1 MATISFLRSF
11 KLETE
16 WLAREY
22 ERAAASRVDRASR
35 VGRAPGVDREAQLA
49 CEMAIVRL
57 HDSWARCCRD
67 IVLRSACGC
76 WTLGGARVQA
86 AAGVTNE
93 AEALAKYFATL
104 TIRRGRMPQEPKW
117 HSAKEAIDAAQK
129 IGITNRVA
137 VVAALSSSNSPAE
150 AMRKVRNYYAH
161 RSMDTVVKAM
171 ATGIF
176 PALAVPSVFNLNEL
190 GAGGETILRGWIR
203 ELRLMADAA
212 ML

>member
-1 MATISFLRSF
+1 M
-11 KLETE
+11 
-16 WLAREY
+16 
-22 ERAAASRVDRASR
+22 
-35 VGRAPGVDREAQLA
+35 
-49 CEMAIVRL
+49 
-57 HDSWARCCRD
+57 
-67 IVLRSACGC
+67 
-76 WTLGGARVQA
+76 QA

-104 TIRRGRMPQEPKW
+104 TIRRGRTPQEPKW
-117 HSAKEAIDAAQK
+117 YSASDAIDAARR

-161 RSMDTVVKAM
+161 RTRGTVVKAM

-176 PALAVPSVFNLNEL
+176 PALSVPSVFNLNEL

>member
-1 MATISFLRSF
+1 MATTFLRSF

-22 ERAAASRVDRASR
+22 ERAAAAGVDRAS
-35 VGRAPGVDREAQLA
+35 QLA

-57 HDSWARCCRD
+57 HDSWARCCRN

-76 WTLGGARVQA
+76 RTLGGARVPA
-86 AAGVTNE
+86 AVGVTNE
-93 AEALAKYFATL
+93 AEALAKYFASF
-104 TIRRGRMPQEPKW
+104 RRVRLPQEPKW
-117 HSAKEAIDAAQK
+117 HSARDAIDAAQR
-129 IGITNRVA
+129 IDIRNRTA

-161 RSMDTVVKAM
+161 RTRDTVAKAM
-171 ATGIF
+171 GTGFF
-176 PALAVPSVFNLNEL
+176 PSLSVPSVFNLNEL
-190 GAGGETILRGWIR
+190 GAGGETILRAWIR